1 MYLQFE
7 DSLYHKNIPKYAAHI
22 LKNQQFP
29 THVIPKSEKDSHLY
43 VIIDRPQPKEP
54 MSIYEYK
61 FRSFL
66 VRKPKDKEAIP
77 ERFSNPV

>member
-61 FRSFL
+61 F
-66 VRKPKDKEAIP
+66 
-77 ERFSNPV
+77 

>member
-43 VIIDRPQPKEP
+43 VIIDRASTEGANVNLR
-54 MSIYEYK
+54 I
-61 FRSFL
+61 
-66 VRKPKDKEAIP
+66 
-77 ERFSNPV
+77 